1 MADICL
7 AGQVIGAQG
16 YFKSDVSSVPTC
28 MRIYEE
34 CMKLEAFSKAHPLKQ
49 PGAPAH

>member
-1 MADICL
+1 
-7 AGQVIGAQG
+7 VIGAVG
-16 YFKSDVSSVPTC
+16 YFKCDVSGVPTC

-34 CMKLEAFSKAHPLKQ
+34 CMKLDAFSKAHPLKQ